1 VMRLFCLD
9 TKLNI
14 SSSYLAPGFAFGGSC
29 LPKDLRSLLYLARMS
44 SVDLPLLSGALATNE
59 LSVAEVVSRVVASDV
74 HRVAIL
80 GLSFKTNSDD
90 LRESPY
96 VDLAETL
103 LGKGFDVRIY
113 DPIVDPTKLV
123 GANLRHLT
131 SKLPHVR
138 RILHGDPLVA
148 LRDAELAL
156 VGSSDPSVVRALVE
170 LPPPMIVDLNGRLGT
185 AVESLDSY
193 EGVAW

>member
-1 VMRLFCLD
+1 LD

-14 SSSYLAPGFAFGGSC
+14 APTYLAPGFAFGGSC
-29 LPKDLRSLLYLARMS
+29 LPKDLRSLLHLARMS
-44 SVDLPLLSGALATNE
+44 SVDLPLMSGALATNE
-59 LSVAEVVSRVVASDV
+59 LSIGDVVSRVVASDA

-123 GANLRHLT
+123 GANLRHLV

-138 RILHGDPLVA
+138 RILHSDPDSA
-148 LRDAELAL
+148 LHGADLAL
-156 VGSSDPSVVRALVE
+156 VGSSDPLVARALIAQ
-170 LPPPMIVDLNGRLGT
+170 PPPMIIDLNGRLGP
-185 AVESLDSY
+185 AVESLPSY